1 MSKFYVTTAI
11 VYPNAA
17 PHLGFIYELVGT
29 DALARFHRLMGEET
43 FFLTGTDEHSQNV
56 RRRAE
61 EEGVSTEDF
70 TARMAQLYR
79 DVEAKF
85 SISYDRFIRT
95 EDSDHVRGVQ
105 AFIARLQA
113 HGDIYKGGYE
123 GWYCISCE
131 AFKQEADL
139 KDGYCL
145 IHPTLKAQW
154 LKEENYFFALSKYQE
169 RLQQHID
176 KHPEFIQPETRR
188 NEVLGWLKE
197 GLRDFSISRSTI
209 KWGIPFPGDDKH
221 VVYVWGDALVNYI
234 TGVGFGTDEALFKRW
249 WPADLHVIGKDITR
263 FHCLYWPAMLISAG
277 VALPKRVYAHGFLTV
292 RGERMSK
299 SAGNYI
305 DPLEAAERF
314 GADAVRYL
322 LLRELPFDRDGEI
335 SWETMT
341 DRYNADLANDLGNFV
356 YRTLSMLQRYFDGK
370 VPAPDG
376 DATPLDKKLQ
386 TAFEAA
392 VRGLERHLKVIDFSS
407 ALTQVWEAIN
417 RSNKYIEESA
427 PWVLARQ
434 SDQRKRLQTVMYNL
448 VEAIRLS
455 SYLISP
461 FVPET
466 AARIATQ
473 VRADLKS
480 PWATARQWG
489 KLAPRTQT
497 ALGEPLFPRIEKPE
511 PVA

>member
-17 PHLGFIYELVGT
+17 PHLGFVYELVGT
-29 DALARFHRLMGEET
+29 DVLARYHRLLGDDT

-56 RRRAE
+56 RRKAE
-61 EEGVSTEDF
+61 EEGVPTEVF

-79 DVEAKF
+79 DVEARF
-85 SISYDRFIRT
+85 GISYDRFIRT
-95 EDSDHVRGVQ
+95 EDPDHYRGVQ
-105 AFIARLQA
+105 AFVARMQA
-113 HGDIYKGGYE
+113 RGDIYKGAYE
-123 GWYCISCE
+123 GWYCVSCE
-131 AFKQEADL
+131 AFKTESEL
-139 KDGYCL
+139 KNGYCL

-154 LKEENYFFALSKYQE
+154 LTEENYFFALSKYQD
-169 RLQQHID
+169 RLQQLID
-176 KHPEFIQPETRR
+176 KHPEFIQPESHR

-221 VVYVWGDALVNYI
+221 VVYVWGDALANYI
-234 TGVGFGTDEALFKRW
+234 TGAGYGTDEAMFKRW

-263 FHCLYWPAMLISAG
+263 FHCLYWPAMLMSAG
-277 VALPKRVYAHGFLTV
+277 LAVPKRVYAHGFLTV
-292 RGERMSK
+292 RGEKMSK

-322 LLRELPFDRDGEI
+322 LLRELPFDRDGDI
-335 SWETMT
+335 SWETMV

-392 VRGLERHLKVIDFSS
+392 ARGLDRHLKALDFTA

-417 RSNKYIEESA
+417 RGNKYIEESA

-434 SDQRKRLQTVMYNL
+434 SDQRKRLQTVLYNL

-455 SYLISP
+455 SYLIAP
-461 FVPET
+461 FLPET
-466 AARIATQ
+466 ATKIAAQ
-473 VRADLKS
+473 VKADLKA
-480 PWATARQWG
+480 PWEGARQWG
-489 KLAPRTQT
+489 RLAPRTQT
-497 ALGEPLFPRIEKPE
+497 SLGEVLFPRIEKAE